1 MRIWGL
7 FAILGIFLVLLLSGC
22 QSEIRGQQLGD
33 GIVIDD
39 PCLDVTCGATEVC
52 EEGACVCGKGYKDCN
67 GQCIPESGCCGDDQ
81 CELGESCV
89 NNVCEFKCENVQCES
104 NKICNESKQGCF
116 CKAGYTW
123 CKLQNTCIPDD
134 HCCTKFDCGR
144 DEKCVNTAIRV
155 NFCIEGG
162 KDRNCKL
169 LNDLDSKDFVVS
181 GKEFEVFMEDHFY
194 TIYAQFLINGG
205 TYTLQEKDRQNIGQ
219 DTILWL
225 KDLDYVG
232 GGCKL
237 FDSRR
242 IGRGSQ

>member
-1 MRIWGL
+1 M
-7 FAILGIFLVLLLSGC
+7 
-22 QSEIRGQQLGD
+22 
-33 GIVIDD
+33 
-39 PCLDVTCGATEVC
+39 
-52 EEGACVCGKGYKDCN
+52 
-67 GQCIPESGCCGDDQ
+67 
-81 CELGESCV
+81 
-89 NNVCEFKCENVQCES
+89 
-104 NKICNESKQGCF
+104 
-116 CKAGYTW
+116 
-123 CKLQNTCIPDD
+123 
-134 HCCTKFDCGR
+134 
-144 DEKCVNTAIRV
+144 NTAIRV